1 MQLTSSS
8 CHKSGT
14 ANDSKRSAPQRTFTT
29 KGLEPNRWHGYTN
42 ESKLHLFI
50 HVYTL
55 VRPIVTRVAFLLPNH
70 SEYVHSFIKPD
81 RQRWIYNYYSCY
93 VDSRGEGWKFAFS
106 LKSLKICLVPYRDEP
121 LALIFTPLPW
131 SNHTLDWHP
140 IPLGS
145 LPIRYLSCTR
155 K

>member
-1 MQLTSSS
+1 MKWIYQ
-8 CHKSGT
+8 
-14 ANDSKRSAPQRTFTT
+14 
-29 KGLEPNRWHGYTN
+29 
-42 ESKLHLFI
+42 SKLHLFL

-55 VRPIVTRVAFLLPNH
+55 VWPIVTRVAFLLPNH

-121 LALIFTPLPW
+121 LALIFTPHTSPMIKPHTGLTPHPSGQPPYQVSLLHQKVGRKETLGKSLLP
-131 SNHTLDWHP
+131 
-140 IPLGS
+140 
-145 LPIRYLSCTR
+145 R
-155 K
+155 